1 MFKRYK
7 NINIPES
14 IINNYFEE
22 VGKPLNK
29 EDTSISSI
37 WVKVFNRYDKSAS
50 RNLYD
55 EPSHVITNL
64 YENFFQNGLSEG
76 ACAGQAMNEFSGR
89 YKIMKREKKRLSS
102 LFLHLNPGV
111 DKSYSRFSNSF
122 KANKGQLKSITNFL
136 SKVKISRNLLSGNP
150 WMNDINDDQ
159 YLLEIVDHF
168 YFFDIIDKYHKST
181 PLKPIFIGE
190 GSGILSNILL
200 NYREDVRDS
209 VFIDLGHFLLRQYIA
224 NFDLSEKV
232 NAYVYAQDFE
242 INKITGHGYTIINQ
256 DSFPEIPEE
265 SLNKYFQL
273 IKNKVVS
280 RVMSYNH
287 LDLRGHSDY
296 RKMLVSYFGEPKV
309 RFESPMRPGY
319 FIEIFD

>member
-14 IINNYFEE
+14 TINSYFED
-22 VGKPLNK
+22 VGKPSN
-29 EDTSISSI
+29 EEGISVSSI
-37 WVKVFNRYDKSAS
+37 WIKVFDKYDKSSS
-50 RNLYD
+50 RDLYNNSK
-55 EPSHVITNL
+55 EVISSL

-122 KANKGQLKSITNFL
+122 KANKDQIKLITNFL
-136 SKVKISRNLLSGNP
+136 SKIKLSNNLLSGNP
-150 WMNDINDDQ
+150 WMNVINDDQ
-159 YLLEIVDHF
+159 YLLEVVDHY
-168 YFFDIIDKYHKST
+168 YFFDIINKFDNSNA
-181 PLKPIFIGE
+181 LKPIFIGE

-200 NYREDVRDS
+200 NYREDIRDS
-209 VFIDLGHFLLRQYIA
+209 IFIDLGHFLLRQYIA
-224 NFDLSEKV
+224 NFDHKEKV
-232 NAYVYAQDFE
+232 NTYVYAQDFE
-242 INKITGHGYTIINQ
+242 PQEISGHGYTIINQ

-265 SLNKYFQL
+265 SLDKYFQL
-273 IKNKVVS
+273 INNKVVS
-280 RVMSYNH
+280 RVISYNH
-287 LDLRGHSDY
+287 LDLRGHSNY
-296 RKMLVSYFGEPKV
+296 RDKLVSYFGEPKV
-309 RFESPMRPGY
+309 RFESPIRPGY